1 MLIVRN
7 LWSGYGSLRAVRGAS
22 FHVREG
28 EIVALIG
35 ANGAGKTT
43 LLKTLAG
50 LIAASGGEVLL
61 SQRNL
66 CNLSPWQLVREGVSL
81 VPEGRALFATLT
93 VEENIRLG
101 AYYRRSRSLRSA
113 VQQDLDYVREL
124 FPILVE
130 RSGQLAGTLSGG
142 EQQMVAVARGL
153 MSRPRLLMLDE
164 PSMGLA
170 PVIARGIFAKLRQ
183 LRDDGLTVLLVE
195 QNAVAALD
203 VADRGYVLE
212 TGQILMVGESHD
224 LLNNHEV
231 RRAYLGKAYRE
242 VWE

>member
-7 LWSGYGSLRAVRGAS
+7 LWSGYGSLQVVRGAS
-22 FHVREG
+22 FHVRDG
-28 EIVALIG
+28 EIVTLIG

-43 LLKTLAG
+43 LLNTLAG
-50 LIAASGGEVLL
+50 LIPARDGHVSL
-61 SQRNL
+61 SRRDMRGV
-66 CNLSPWQLVREGVSL
+66 PAWQMVREGVAL

-93 VEENIRLG
+93 VEENLRLG

-113 VQQDLDYVREL
+113 VERDLDYVKDL
-124 FPILVE
+124 FPILAE

-142 EQQMVAVARGL
+142 EQQMVAIARGL
-153 MSRPRLLMLDE
+153 MAKPRLLMLDE

-170 PVIARGIFAKLRQ
+170 PVVVAEIFAKLVQ
-183 LRDDGLTVLLVE
+183 LREERLTLLLVE
-195 QNAVAALD
+195 QNAVAALR

-212 TGQILMVGESHD
+212 TGQIIVEGEASD
-224 LLNNHEV
+224 LLTNHEV
-231 RRAYLGKAYRE
+231 RRAYLGKGYRE